1 MRLNLPA
8 GPSCKFVRLDQRP
21 DRLDTEWQQ
30 GCDPLG
36 SRSRRTCER
45 KKNIILQFNR
55 CANRLMLSYFHI
67 FYVTMTLVES
77 TEWIWFLRK

>member
-1 MRLNLPA
+1 MHFDIGLNQKSSKVDFMRLNLPA

-45 KKNIILQFNR
+45 NKNVILQ
-55 CANRLMLSYFHI
+55 LS
-67 FYVTMTLVES
+67 
-77 TEWIWFLRK
+77 